1 MGLSIPATLTRA
13 WDFRELLEAS
23 VLSSDRISPTG
34 HLQGALWVFL
44 VCLEGALNQVDNS
57 VAIPPVWNTDMLLL
71 NSVVV
76 LEEPFWVYPFV
87 DVEFKVLAVR
97 TGCFIVV
104 VTGVVRERSS
114 PRIVVNSPPIA

>member
-1 MGLSIPATLTRA
+1 MDRTAHPDLHGGRTDRPPLLMGPSIPATLTRA

-44 VCLEGALNQVDNS
+44 VFLEGALNQVDNS
-57 VAIPPVWNTDMLLL
+57 VAIPPVWNADMLLL

-76 LEEPFWVYPFV
+76 LEEPFWV
-87 DVEFKVLAVR
+87 LSLR
-97 TGCFIVV
+97 
-104 VTGVVRERSS
+104 
-114 PRIVVNSPPIA
+114 